1 MKNLDHI
8 ASAIAEAMSVHRWR
22 EQRRPPSPLDRLPPR
37 WGGRPSPSTAS
48 AAGPL
53 AARARYA
60 LVAVACLGLTC
71 VLALPVAAQTLSD
84 DVTLSAL
91 VVNDGSADL
100 PLEPTFN
107 SATASFGEYY
117 VDVSHDVEEVTVT
130 ATPNHSGATVEY
142 DPPNVLPLEV
152 GYQGIR
158 IYVTSED
165 GVEDETYKVGVFRAP
180 PATPSC
186 TLNPGDI
193 WCSLLPVTLNDP
205 ALLGASIG
213 ALSDFDFTYKGYKY
227 WFRSIRLDD
236 RDGELRVIFYPLY
249 PFNRLTE
256 RAAVGALDKLYLQV
270 ENESFRFSENER
282 PSWSTAHHP
291 WSDSGLEWSEGT
303 TVTVR
308 LRENPPEVESVEET
322 SWPQSGGHVYRWGDT
337 ILFTLTFS
345 GKVRVEG
352 QPTLVFDLGG
362 SDREAR
368 FWGLSDI
375 DYTKDGPRPRPRPEA
390 VKVHF
395 GYTVQPGDFD
405 SDGVE
410 VGELSSAIRL
420 GDARILSAAN
430 GDEVELSYAALGRLM
445 DHTVDG
451 GSTQPPAD
459 AGVTIVDTDGNPLAQ
474 VNGEYRLV
482 IPENTLGRY
491 GLKLNTRPTHPVDF
505 SAIYGDGDEDLRVL
519 PTYTP
524 LSIAPDEWETTY
536 WMEIRAWRDDDAVDG
551 ERVFHNRVHSKDP
564 VYNDLILPDVLVV
577 EDDDDATAS
586 ATALEESSGEDDLG
600 TSAGHSEPQEEDE
613 ITALTASFEDEPSG
627 HDGESAFTLRIAFSE
642 AVAIDAPSVG
652 VINGSVTEVRRVDGR
667 DDLWEITVVP
677 ASNEMVFVS
686 LLQPLACGETGAI
699 CTADGRPLSV
709 GISTVVPGPEELSG
723 TSEEQVSEELSDD
736 SGAEETAQQP
746 KSDDSSGNRKSTDGN
761 APRGTATSTAG
772 GDSSDASESEE
783 QQESP
788 NTEEP
793 STPTVESEE
802 SSDDPGGGGTSE
814 EQASEESS
822 DDPGG
827 GGTSEEQVSEESS
840 DDPGGGGTS
849 EEQVSEESSG
859 DSGGEETAQ
868 QPKSE
873 ESSDDSGGEETSKQA
888 ESEESSDDSGGGE
901 PSEEQVSEE
910 SSGDPGDEEPPT
922 PTVELDGISAS
933 HSSVSENDG
942 PVTITVTVTLDKAA
956 AVDETITLAIVSPTL
971 GKTAKQGEDFD
982 ATLDGTITIAK
993 GQRTG
998 TAQLILT
1005 PKDNATADGP
1015 RAFAV
1020 LATSSSGHQALINIR
1035 IDDDDE
1041 ADGEADDEM
1050 ADGEADDEMADDEAD
1065 DSGMADEADGELA
1078 DDDDG
1083 EADDGMADGEDDK
1096 ADDDDG
1102 EADDE
1107 MADGE
1112 DGEADG
1118 EDDEADDEMALAFA
1132 GAVADQAYTAGAAIT
1147 ALQLP
1152 EAMGGEGDITYRV
1165 FDLPAGL
1172 TFDADTRTISGTP
1185 EAATAGAVEV
1195 TYLAQDSAGA
1205 GATLTF
1211 SITVN
1216 PELRLGL
1223 GDS

>member
-1 MKNLDHI
+1 MNGRTEI
-8 ASAIAEAMSVHRWR
+8 AKGRTEIAGCGV
-22 EQRRPPSPLDRLPPR
+22 RRDAVAKAER
-37 WGGRPSPSTAS
+37 
-48 AAGPL
+48 GPL
-53 AARARYA
+53 AARARCA

-71 VLALPVAAQTLSD
+71 ALALPVAAQTLSD

-205 ALLGASIG
+205 GLLGASIG

-270 ENESFRFSENER
+270 ENESFRFSESER
-282 PSWSTAHHP
+282 PFWSTAHNP

-308 LRENPPEVESVEET
+308 VRETPPEVESVEET

-551 ERVFHNRVHSKDP
+551 ERVFHNYVHSKDP

-577 EDDDDATAS
+577 EADDDATAS
-586 ATALEESSGEDDLG
+586 ATALEESSGEDDLE

-613 ITALTASFEDEPSG
+613 ITALTAAFADLPSRHEGTAFTFRLEFSEDVAVSAADMRDDALTVTGGTVTGAAQVDGRADRWSITVTPSG
-627 HDGESAFTLRIAFSE
+627 TEEVLISLPPGRDCSEAGAVCTADGRQLSTGLARIVAGPPVEPLTASFVDVPEAHDGERAFTLRIAFSE
-642 AVAIDAPSVG
+642 PLSWMNGRRLREDVVAVAGGRATAAGRV
-652 VINGSVTEVRRVDGR
+652 NRRR
-667 DDLWEITVVP
+667 DLWQ
-677 ASNEMVFVS
+677 
-686 LLQPLACGETGAI
+686 L
-699 CTADGRPLSV
+699 
-709 GISTVVPGPEELSG
+709 
-723 TSEEQVSEELSDD
+723 
-736 SGAEETAQQP
+736 
-746 KSDDSSGNRKSTDGN
+746 
-761 APRGTATSTAG
+761 
-772 GDSSDASESEE
+772 
-783 QQESP
+783 
-788 NTEEP
+788 
-793 STPTVESEE
+793 TVE
-802 SSDDPGGGGTSE
+802 P
-814 EQASEESS
+814 
-822 DDPGG
+822 
-827 GGTSEEQVSEESS
+827 
-840 DDPGGGGTS
+840 
-849 EEQVSEESSG
+849 
-859 DSGGEETAQ
+859 DSPA
-868 QPKSE
+868 
-873 ESSDDSGGEETSKQA
+873 D
-888 ESEESSDDSGGGE
+888 
-901 PSEEQVSEE
+901 
-910 SSGDPGDEEPPT
+910 
-922 PTVELDGISAS
+922 
-933 HSSVSENDG
+933 
-942 PVTITVTVTLDKAA
+942 VTVTLAAGAACGTPA
-956 AVDETITLAIVSPTL
+956 AVCTKDGQALSETISATVAGPPASAPDKPTGLSATASHNSVTLTWDDPGDDSITGYVILRRVRVNNTGGEFDVLVADTE
-971 GKTAKQGEDFD
+971 TA
-982 ATLDGTITIAK
+982 ATTYTDGTVAASTTYTYRIKAINGA
-993 GQRTG
+993 G
-998 TAQLILT
+998 TSERSRWFHIDT
-1005 PKDNATADGP
+1005 PAAPASKPAVADGP
-1015 RAFAV
+1015 PG
-1020 LATSSSGHQALINIR
+1020 LAPNAPNPFNASTLIPYR
-1035 IDDDDE
+1035 LD
-1041 ADGEADDEM
+1041 ADGPVRLEIYNLLGQPVRTLVNQYQDAGFHKVRWDARDRR
-1050 ADGEADDEMADDEAD
+1050 G
-1065 DSGMADEADGELA
+1065 
-1078 DDDDG
+1078 
-1083 EADDGMADGEDDK
+1083 
-1096 ADDDDG
+1096 
-1102 EADDE
+1102 
-1107 MADGE
+1107 
-1112 DGEADG
+1112 
-1118 EDDEADDEMALAFA
+1118 AL
-1132 GAVADQAYTAGAAIT
+1132 V
-1147 ALQLP
+1147 
-1152 EAMGGEGDITYRV
+1152 
-1165 FDLPAGL
+1165 
-1172 TFDADTRTISGTP
+1172 
-1185 EAATAGAVEV
+1185 
-1195 TYLAQDSAGA
+1195 SAGMY
-1205 GATLTF
+1205 L
-1211 SITVN
+1211 V
-1216 PELRLGL
+1216 RLHYPGGVQTQRL
-1223 GDS
+1223 LYLK